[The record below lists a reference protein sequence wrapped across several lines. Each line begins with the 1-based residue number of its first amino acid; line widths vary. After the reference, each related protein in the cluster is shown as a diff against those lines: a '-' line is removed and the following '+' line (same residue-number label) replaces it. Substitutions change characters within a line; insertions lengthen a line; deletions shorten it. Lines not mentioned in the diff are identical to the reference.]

1 MTNAIL
7 RGKPDAGNPHVRF
20 DEGEVASAKPR
31 RGSLLYKRIVL
42 SVCAALAAA
51 VVARGAS
58 TLDYVQDGLVAH
70 WDGCENVGRWQHAST
85 TAVWRDLIGGVEITK
100 SNDGADFV
108 VGERSITVPV
118 GTTLAGTLPFLGD
131 YSNPELT
138 VEVVAKCVRMQ
149 DYANP
154 LYLFS
159 NSRGYLFLN
168 KSGNGMFVRI
178 RKGGAQDP
186 TYNTSKF
193 MTTGFDNFHTYSLC
207 TDYTTLASPKYS
219 FVVDGTNETAR
230 MFSAGTSAQSGES
243 SKITLGRGG
252 DAVISFEYQS
262 IRIYSRKLTD
272 AEFARNREVDVARF
286 VNGDF
291 RTELQVQGDPLPY
304 GEVLPAYGDYALN
317 AGDRRTCSVVS
328 STGIGRTNVTCIGY
342 AVYTNDVRTAGAEY
356 MSGAG
361 SSFEYVHPANAY
373 TTIVWKWHAEED
385 QTLPLVT
392 NVTVDGLLGDALKV
406 RGTLAELGGESCA
419 LKVLVRDADAETAQE
434 WASADWTRTA
444 TGDFELELFES
455 DPTSPRAFKFGK
467 TYFVTVEATAEGRSS
482 RGEAVSVTMP
492 TSYATAASYVR
503 DGLVS
508 LYDGI
513 ENDGYGRHVDHPAVW
528 KDLVGSGDISLP
540 EEYATV
546 GSDAVRLLRKDAARI
561 DGTSPA
567 MGSDRNPV
575 TVEVLVRANSMGDIS
590 DYPQYIFNGMPILL
604 FYSTATYGVSLR
616 TPSTD
621 DATYAAGS
629 KFLDYYAY
637 HTYSAS
643 FWYSGGG
650 KRALSIDG
658 ATKDLSVG
666 YNSTKITGS
675 DLFFF
680 GRASK
685 NDMEADFR
693 SLRIYSR
700 VLTQEEIQQ
709 NRWTDRIRFDGE
721 QPEDVLPDGVRLVRG
736 GEIQYR
742 IRVVSSAVGVGTDGE
757 SFATGTNDFWVAF
770 GETIT
775 VHAQTS
781 PGQRVVW
788 TGAPADTV
796 CSDTGDQ
803 VSFTVTRPL
812 ALAVDATFT
821 PTHVWTGAASTDF
834 ASTAN
839 WTNATADAAVAA
851 PTGDADV
858 YIPAGCANQP
868 TAATP
873 FSVGSFRI
881 GRLAGE
887 SGTATFTANTVQTNV
902 VSGDVVVY
910 AGGVLTHY
918 GPVAASSAKPLLLS
932 VGGNLTVCA
941 GGLVSAEGKG
951 SPKGTN
957 YPSGQQYG
965 NGSHDFYDSIRQ
977 PCFVGAG
984 GAVAAGGGVIR
995 LLVTGTAT
1003 IDGTITADGQ
1013 PDTTISGA
1021 GGAIWITAATYAGA
1035 GRVSACGGKGS
1046 APYDQRGWFNG
1057 GGGRVALYAGAS
1069 GEMFGGAVEATAGKI
1084 PASNTSPVTYAG
1096 TPGTV
1101 YLQTGDEPGT
1111 LIYDNIGAKT
1121 DVFLTLGTTLPEG
1134 ADITFGSV
1142 VITNG
1147 TKLKLADGLTLR
1159 VRKNWLTRTGAFDA
1173 GANSDVIFE
1182 SEETSVVNGNNMFR
1196 RLSCTTPGKKFLFE
1210 TDAND
1215 VVGVVE
1221 GGSLTWK
1228 GVEDNLISVWPNEP
1242 DATWKLCVSKN
1253 SAYEFSHLSVSNSD
1267 ASAGVSVTS
1276 PYSENLGGN
1285 KFWSFA
1291 NPAKEGDLITWTGAE
1306 DSNWFNSGNWVDRY
1320 GDTRTVAPGDRVSI
1334 PGAPEN
1340 QPVARA
1346 GDIAVC
1352 DLTVEAGASLELDSS
1367 NLTVTNALSVVGSL
1381 TADGNE
1387 RIVCKGDVT
1396 FDGVS
1401 TYSGAGATFALTDGA
1416 VQNVMFGGKSF
1427 GAFEISKDGG
1437 EVHFADG
1444 LTADSF
1450 VLVAGGAF
1458 VVEFKSGATYAFG
1471 DFTACGYAGTEPA
1484 VTFRASE
1491 AETPWTVSAS
1501 RRSFVSGVSA
1511 SDSTAV
1517 GAPIRADVGCTL
1529 ARCVNWNMGDRQVRL
1544 WKGGT
1549 GNFDTPSAW
1558 SPEGVPGETDVVQVY
1573 ALVNEAPEITIRD
1586 ARTVAELVVSGAGSP
1601 TLIVTGPFHVTG
1613 DAEIVGKT
1621 TVQMNS
1627 RNTWTVDG
1635 DLTFRTGSTLTQ
1647 TTPASN
1653 ADVAKYCISVDVGG
1667 DFTMEPGTVVNA
1679 EAMGAFAKASVE
1691 GSSTAG
1697 GGGGHGGR
1705 GANGGTSP
1713 VKCYGSIFAPVMY
1726 GGGGGGAKGGGLVR
1740 LSCGGTMRLDGP
1752 VNVDGGRNTSDKTA
1766 NYSGAGG
1773 SVWLTCG
1780 LLTGSGTI
1788 SARGGG
1794 WDLGAK
1800 SYAGAGGRISVW
1812 QKQDGNAFT
1821 GTLAA
1826 RGGAGS
1832 GNTYAGGG
1840 GGAGSIYVSRG
1851 GNSKVG
1857 TVTFSNYGSA
1867 VLDSEF
1873 PMKDDGEAKKVYR
1886 DVTVVVTNAAR
1897 LTLTGSATIRELE
1910 LSSNAKV
1917 DLGTNTLTIISQ
1929 AHKGFKG
1936 WPKGASIVS
1945 NQVDGVWGGI
1955 VWKKP
1960 GFALIIR

>member
-1 MTNAIL
+1 M
-7 RGKPDAGNPHVRF
+7 
-20 DEGEVASAKPR
+20 
-31 RGSLLYKRIVL
+31 KRIVL
-42 SVCAALAAA
+42 SVCAAVAAA
-51 VVARGAS
+51 VTAQGAS

-131 YSNPELT
+131 YSNPEFT

-373 TTIVWKWHAEED
+373 ATIVWKWHAEED
-385 QTLPLVT
+385 TSLPLVT
-392 NVTVDGLLGDALKV
+392 NVTADGSLGDTLKV

-434 WASADWTRTA
+434 WTSDDWTRTE
-444 TGDFELELFES
+444 TGDFELTLFES

-575 TVEVLVRANSMGDIS
+575 TVEVLVRANSMGSVS

-742 IRVVSSAVGVGTDGE
+742 IRVVSSSVGVGTDGE

-834 ASTAN
+834 ASAAN

-851 PTGDADV
+851 PNVGDDV
-858 YIPAGCANQP
+858 FIPVGCANQP
-868 TAATP
+868 TVATP
-873 FSVGSFRI
+873 FSVRSFRI

-887 SGTATFTANTVQTNV
+887 SGTATFTANTAQTNV

-918 GPVAASSAKPLLLS
+918 GPEASPTKKLILT
-932 VGGNLTVCA
+932 VGGNMTVHADGAVHADDRGYSSGRRYPGVSNNGSGNHDHDAIKTPCLHGSGGNSGGGGGGVVRLMVA
-941 GGLVSAEGKG
+941 GTLQIDGRVSADAPDTTWV
-951 SPKGTN
+951 S
-957 YPSGQQYG
+957 
-965 NGSHDFYDSIRQ
+965 
-977 PCFVGAG
+977 GAG
-984 GAVAAGGGVIR
+984 GAVWLSAARFTGRGTVSAAGGGT
-995 LLVTGTAT
+995 TGSQVNAN
-1003 IDGTITADGQ
+1003 
-1013 PDTTISGA
+1013 
-1021 GGAIWITAATYAGA
+1021 
-1035 GRVSACGGKGS
+1035 GS
-1046 APYDQRGWFNG
+1046 
-1057 GGGRVALYAGAS
+1057 GGRVALYATESDG
-1069 GEMFGGAVEATAGKI
+1069 MFAGRVRAPCGFLGSATK
-1084 PASNTSPVTYAG
+1084 PTTSSDGVGRT
-1096 TPGTV
+1096 GTV
-1101 YLQTGDEPGT
+1101 YLQAGDGPGDFI
-1111 LIYDNIGAKT
+1111 LDNEIYTVGSSTTIKT
-1121 DVFLTLGTTLPEG
+1121 DSTDG
-1134 ADITFGSV
+1134 ADIAFHH
-1142 VITNG
+1142 VIVTNRSR
-1147 TKLKLADGLTLR
+1147 LNLPAGLTLR
-1159 VRKNWLTRTGAFDA
+1159 VTGDWRTTGGRLTADASTHVYFEGADTANVCGDNTFGSVTCVAPGKAFRFGTGASDNFA
-1173 GANSDVIFE
+1173 IPEGCSLVWQGA
-1182 SEETSVVNGNNMFR
+1182 
-1196 RLSCTTPGKKFLFE
+1196 
-1210 TDAND
+1210 AN
-1215 VVGVVE
+1215 
-1221 GGSLTWK
+1221 
-1228 GVEDNLISVWPNEP
+1228 NLISLWPSAP
-1242 DATWKLCVSKN
+1242 DGIWKLCVAKN
-1253 SAYEFSHLSVSNSD
+1253 ATYDFSYLSVSNSN
-1267 ASAGVSVTS
+1267 ASAGQGLTA
-1276 PYSENLGGN
+1276 PHSENMGGN
-1285 KFWSFA
+1285 TYWSFA
-1291 NPAKEGDLITWTGAE
+1291 NPAEEGDPITWTGE
-1306 DSNWFNSGNWVDRY
+1306 VDTDWFNSANWVDRY
-1320 GDTRTVAPGDRVSI
+1320 GDARGVAPGDRVSI
-1334 PGAPEN
+1334 PSAPTN

-1352 DLTVEAGASLELDSS
+1352 DLTVEAGASLELDRA

-1387 RIVCKGDVT
+1387 RISCLGSVAFAGA
-1396 FDGVS
+1396 S
-1401 TYSGAGATFALTDGA
+1401 TYSGARATFALTGNVAQD
-1416 VQNVMFGGKSF
+1416 VMFGGKSF
-1427 GAFEISKDGG
+1427 GIFEISKNGG
-1437 EVHFADG
+1437 EVRFADG
-1444 LTADSF
+1444 LTADMFSLLAQGPF
-1450 VLVAGGAF
+1450 A
-1458 VVEFKSGATYAFG
+1458 VEYRSGATYAFG
-1471 DFTACGYAGTEPA
+1471 EFMASGYVGGEPA
-1484 VTFRASE
+1484 VSFRASVTE
-1491 AETPWTVSAS
+1491 SPWMVSAS
-1501 RRSFVSGVSA
+1501 RMSYVAGVSV

-1517 GAPIRADVGCTL
+1517 GTAIRADVGCSLTS
-1529 ARCVNWNMGDRQVRL
+1529 CVNWTQGEGACRT
-1544 WKGGT
+1544 WKGGD
-1549 GNFDTPSAW
+1549 GNFNTPSAW
-1558 SPEGVPGETDVVQVY
+1558 SPEGVPGPLDMVQVY
-1573 ALVNEAPEITIRD
+1573 TRSGEAPKITVGD

-1613 DAEIVGKT
+1613 DAEIVGKA

-1627 RNTWTVDG
+1627 RNAWTVDG
-1635 DLTFRTGSTLTQ
+1635 DLTFRTGSTLAQ

-1653 ADVAKYCISVDVGG
+1653 DDVAKYSISLDVGG
-1667 DFTMEPGTVVNA
+1667 DFTMEPGTAVNA
-1679 EAMGAFAKASVE
+1679 EAMGAFAKASVGGTPASWGA
-1691 GSSTAG
+1691 GS
-1697 GGGGHGGR
+1697 HGGR
-1705 GANGGTSP
+1705 ADYAS
-1713 VKCYGSIFAPVMY
+1713 YDSILAPVMY
-1726 GGGGGGAKGGGLVR
+1726 GGCGGGAKGGGVIR
-1740 LSCGGTMRLDGP
+1740 LACGGTMRLDGL
-1752 VNVDGGRNTSDKTA
+1752 VNADGGKNTSDGKSD
-1766 NYSGAGG
+1766 YSGAGG
-1773 SVWLTCG
+1773 SIWLTCG
-1780 LLTGSGTI
+1780 LLTGSGTV

-1794 WDLGAK
+1794 WDCSAS

-1812 QKQDGNAFT
+1812 QEQDEDAFT
-1821 GTLAA
+1821 GIFAV
-1826 RGGAGS
+1826 RGGEGTTSGS
-1832 GNTYAGGG
+1832 GIG
-1840 GGAGSIYVSRG
+1840 GGAGSVYVSRG
-1851 GNSKVG
+1851 GDSKVG
-1857 TVTFSNYGSA
+1857 TVTFANYNKVVQSSN
-1867 VLDSEF
+1867 F
-1873 PMKDDGEAKKVYR
+1873 PMKDDGDAKKVYR
-1886 DVTVVVTNAAR
+1886 GVTVVVTNAAR

-1910 LSSNAKV
+1910 LASNAKV

-1929 AHKGFKG
+1929 AHKGFRG

-1945 NQVDGVWGGI
+1945 NQVDGVWGKV

-1960 GFALIIR
+1960 GFAVIIR